1 MYSKNNHDF
10 ILNSKSGTITK
21 VVLVSTSD
29 LFELDDKCCFK
40 LNFFLDFKGTVK
52 MTMSD
57 SQRFLLDH
65 NQIKNLEMIVVF
77 TAQKVLYSEISSIV
91 FHKQEMLKPILNKD
105 MDI

>member
-1 MYSKNNHDF
+1 
-10 ILNSKSGTITK
+10 
-21 VVLVSTSD
+21 
-29 LFELDDKCCFK
+29 
-40 LNFFLDFKGTVK
+40 

-91 FHKQEMLKPILNKD
+91 FHKQEMLKPILKKKIWISNSYLSRQSF
-105 MDI
+105 

>member
-1 MYSKNNHDF
+1 
-10 ILNSKSGTITK
+10 
-21 VVLVSTSD
+21 
-29 LFELDDKCCFK
+29 
-40 LNFFLDFKGTVK
+40 
-52 MTMSD
+52 MSD

-77 TAQKVLYSEISSIV
+77 TTQKVLYSEISSIV